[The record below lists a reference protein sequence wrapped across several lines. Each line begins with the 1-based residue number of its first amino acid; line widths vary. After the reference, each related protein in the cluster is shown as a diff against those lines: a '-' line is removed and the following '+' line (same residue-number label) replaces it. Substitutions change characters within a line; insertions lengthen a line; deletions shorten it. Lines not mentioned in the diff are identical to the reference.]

1 MKVPQLSPCL
11 ELATG
16 DTSGCVCVLGLRT
29 HPLSIRHGVRLLA
42 AEFFVASAGQA
53 VGGSVMPPML
63 RMSLYAADG
72 PELPTT
78 ETVFVASS
86 NPSFGMLASAFAGAL
101 LAVLVAVIAIALLLR
116 MRRSLAAAQARCIQL
131 ATQGGDVSPGLL
143 GETCEASPFVVDI
156 QAAEDAVAAVSR
168 AKQDFLSS
176 MSHEIRTPLNAI
188 IGFADLIGIDP
199 DLSPMTRRHVEW
211 IKAGGAAVLT
221 MVNDILDFSQIE
233 SGALRLDLRP
243 FVLPRLVDE
252 CVALID
258 EAACA
263 RNLILHVAIDNVVPA
278 GVLGDATRLRQ
289 ILLNI
294 LNNAIKFTPAGLVTL
309 RVCCG
314 SVAGRILFEIEDTG
328 IGIDAA
334 DMPLV
339 FERFR
344 QVDGTIRRTY
354 GGSGLG
360 LAISKRL
367 VEAMGGTIGVRS
379 EPGVGSTFWFWLDLP
394 ATRPTP
400 EPAKW
405 SKPANQARP
414 LRVLLA
420 EDVRLNQ
427 ELVIAV
433 LEALGHSV
441 DIVGDGA
448 AAIMAVDHGRYD
460 LVLMDLQMP
469 HVDGVTATRA
479 IRRLPHAGRLVPIV
493 ALSANVLPAQV
504 EAALA
509 AGMDD
514 FLAKPLTLEPIGA
527 LMDLVGRGDL
537 RTRSD
542 HAVHDADALAKLTAI
557 VGEAK
562 VRSML
567 ATLETLL
574 LSRFERPLAP
584 ETVPTLKAEAH
595 AAISGSAI
603 LGFKPFAALCR
614 RFIEAELEADLERL
628 QAELLRELICVVRLA
643 GTMARGG
650 DVSALRAA

>member
-1 MKVPQLSPCL
+1 MVSAEQAAGDPVVSP
-11 ELATG
+11 
-16 DTSGCVCVLGLRT
+16 V
-29 HPLSIRHGVRLLA
+29 
-42 AEFFVASAGQA
+42 
-53 VGGSVMPPML
+53 L
-63 RMSLYAADG
+63 RMSLYAGDG
-72 PELPTT
+72 PELPT
-78 ETVFVASS
+78 VVAAPVASS
-86 NPSFGMLASAFAGAL
+86 GMSFGTLASALF
-101 LAVLVAVIAIALLLR
+101 AVLVVVAAILMLLR
-116 MRRSLAAAQARCIQL
+116 LRRALAAAEARCEQL
-131 ATQGGDVSPGLL
+131 ATKGGDVSLTL
-143 GETCEASPFVVDI
+143 RGEACEPSPSLVDF
-156 QAAEDAVAAVSR
+156 QAAEDADGAVAAARR
-168 AKQDFLSS
+168 AKEDFLSS

-199 DLSPMTRRHVEW
+199 GLSPAARRPAAW
-211 IKAGGAAVLT
+211 IKAGGAAVLA
-221 MVNDILDFSQIE
+221 MVNDILDFSQLE
-233 SGALRLDLRP
+233 AGALRLDP
-243 FVLPRLVDE
+243 HHFVLPRLVEE
-252 CVALID
+252 CVALVD
-258 EAACA
+258 KAACA
-263 RNLILHVAIDNVVPA
+263 RNLTLHVAIDNVVPA
-278 GVLGDATRLRQ
+278 GVLGDAMRLRQ
-289 ILLNI
+289 ILLNL
-294 LNNAIKFTPAGLVTL
+294 LNNAVKFTPAGSVTL
-309 RVCCG
+309 RARCG
-314 SVAGRILFEIEDTG
+314 GVAGRILFEIEDTG

-334 DMPLV
+334 SMPLV

-354 GGSGLG
+354 GGCGLG
-360 LAISKRL
+360 LAISKTL
-367 VEAMGGTIGVRS
+367 VEAMGGAIGVLS
-379 EPGVGSTFWFWLDLP
+379 EPGLGSTFWLSLDLP
-394 ATRPTP
+394 ATRETL

-405 SKPANQARP
+405 SRPANQARP
-414 LRVLLA
+414 LHVLLA

-448 AAIMAVDHGRYD
+448 EAIMAVDHGRYD

-469 HVDGVTATRA
+469 YVDGVTATRA

-493 ALSANVLPAQV
+493 AVSANVLPAQV

-567 ATLETLL
+567 ATLETSL

-584 ETVPTLKAEAH
+584 ETVPALKAEAH
-595 AAISGSAI
+595 AAISGSAM

-628 QAELLRELICVVRLA
+628 QAEMLRELVRVVRLA
-643 GTMARGG
+643 RTIARGG

>member
-1 MKVPQLSPCL
+1 MRDHEGAATLAVPRFGHRRHGWLR
-11 ELATG
+11 
-16 DTSGCVCVLGLRT
+16 VLGLRIP
-29 HPLSIRHGVRLLA
+29 PLSISHGIRLLA
-42 AEFFVASAGQA
+42 AEFFMASAGQA

-72 PELPTT
+72 PELPTIDA
-78 ETVFVASS
+78 VSVASS
-86 NPSFGMLASAFAGAL
+86 NPSFGTLASALAGAL
-101 LAVLVAVIAIALLLR
+101 LAVLLAVALLLR
-116 MRRSLAAAQARCIQL
+116 MRRALAAAEARCIQL
-131 ATQGGDVSPGLL
+131 ATQGGDVSPNLL
-143 GETCEASPFVVDI
+143 GATCEASPSVVNV
-156 QAAEDAVAAVSR
+156 QAAKDAVAAVSR
-168 AKQDFLSS
+168 AKEDFLSS

-199 DLSPMTRRHVEW
+199 DLSPMARRHAEW

-233 SGALRLDLRP
+233 AGALRLVPRP
-243 FVLPRLVDE
+243 FVLSRLVEE
-252 CVALID
+252 CVALVD
-258 EAACA
+258 KAARA
-263 RNLILHVAIDNVVPA
+263 RNLTLHVAIDSVVPA
-278 GVLGDATRLRQ
+278 AVLGDATRLRQ
-289 ILLNI
+289 ILLNL
-294 LNNAIKFTPAGLVTL
+294 LNNAVKFTPAGSVTL
-309 RVCCG
+309 RARCG
-314 SVAGRILFEIEDTG
+314 GVAGRILFEIEDTG

-334 DMPLV
+334 NMPLV

-354 GGSGLG
+354 GGCGLG
-360 LAISKRL
+360 LAISKTL
-367 VEAMGGTIGVRS
+367 VEAMGGAIGVRS
-379 EPGVGSTFWFWLDLP
+379 EPGVGSTFWFSLDLP
-394 ATRPTP
+394 ATRPTL
-400 EPAKW
+400 EP
-405 SKPANQARP
+405 SRRRPANQARP

-448 AAIMAVDHGRYD
+448 EAIMAVDHGRYD

-469 HVDGVTATRA
+469 YVDGLTATCA
-479 IRRLPHAGRLVPIV
+479 IRRLPHAGRIVPIV
-493 ALSANVLPAQV
+493 AVSANVLPAQV

-542 HAVHDADALAKLTAI
+542 HAVHDADALAKLTAV

-567 ATLETLL
+567 ATLERSL
-574 LSRFERPLAP
+574 LSRFQRPLAP
-584 ETVPTLKAEAH
+584 ETVPALKAEAH
-595 AAISGSAI
+595 AAISGSAM

-614 RFIEAELEADLERL
+614 RFIEAELETDLERL
-628 QAELLRELICVVRLA
+628 QAEMLRELVRVVRLA

-650 DVSALRAA
+650 DMSARRAA